1 MHKEF
6 LCQRRESIPVSR
18 KILRLL
24 DIHGRCGKAA
34 SVRSRVTDE
43 ELEQVGDGRVQ
54 LQQRVQGR
62 ILILFFSARF
72 DNDG

>member
-1 MHKEF
+1 MSV
-6 LCQRRESIPVSR
+6 QREYSGVSR
-18 KILRLL
+18 KILRVLYIL
-24 DIHGRCGKAA
+24 GRCGKAA
-34 SVRSRVTDE
+34 SVRSCVTDE
-43 ELEQVGDGRVQ
+43 ELEQVGGGRVQ

>member
-1 MHKEF
+1 MLAERDYF
-6 LCQRRESIPVSR
+6 GVSR
-18 KILRLL
+18 KILRFLN
-24 DIHGRCGKAA
+24 IYGRCGKAA
-34 SVRSRVTDE
+34 SVRSCVTDE
-43 ELEQVGDGRVQ
+43 ELEQVGGGRVQ

>member
-1 MHKEF
+1 MSA
-6 LCQRRESIPVSR
+6 QREYSGVS
-18 KILRLL
+18 ILRLL
-24 DIHGRCGKAA
+24 YILGRCGKAA
-34 SVRSRVTDE
+34 SVRSCVTDE
-43 ELEQVGDGRVQ
+43 ELEQVGGGRVQ

>member
-1 MHKEF
+1 MLAE
-6 LCQRRESIPVSR
+6 RDYSGVSR
-18 KILRLL
+18 KILRFLN
-24 DIHGRCGKAA
+24 IYGRCGKAA
-34 SVRSRVTDE
+34 SVRVTDE
-43 ELEQVGDGRVQ
+43 ELEQVGGGRVQ

>member
-6 LCQRRESIPVSR
+6 LCQRRESIPVCR
-18 KILRLL
+18 VKYYVCFTYTG
-24 DIHGRCGKAA
+24 DVVKQC
-34 SVRSRVTDE
+34 SRVTDE
-43 ELEQVGDGRVQ
+43 ELEQVGSGRVQ